1 MDAPFDR
8 FALATVIEAATRDSI
23 AGRIAV
29 DDEGALEEAYRAYGP
44 AVRAYLRH
52 FLPREEVDDVL
63 QIVFLEVWRSRSRI
77 DPTRPFEAWLFGIAR
92 KRAIDQLRRSSHEV
106 VSVDAVRELVGPDGE
121 DFADRVAW
129 SAELRGGLSKLP
141 AEQREA
147 IELSYFSGLTQAE
160 IAYRVGSPIGTI
172 KARMARGM
180 HRLTDLLVAEGEAT

>member
-1 MDAPFDR
+1 M
-8 FALATVIEAATRDSI
+8 TGSI
-23 AGRIAV
+23 ASRIAL
-29 DDEGALEEAYRAYGP
+29 DDQGALEEAYRAYGP

-77 DPTRPFEAWLFGIAR
+77 DPARPFEAWLFGIAR
-92 KRAIDQLRRSSHEV
+92 KRAIDQLRRSSHEI
-106 VSVDAVRELVGPDGE
+106 VSVETVRELVGPDGE
-121 DFADRVAW
+121 DVADRVAW

-160 IAYRVGSPIGTI
+160 IADRVGSPIGTI